1 MGKVRTVI
9 GFEMD
14 SVEIRA
20 VELMKNGSSY
30 SVIAYGKAP
39 LSQGVI
45 EEGFVRKPEEFQ
57 EALTKLIKE
66 NNFSGQDVVIGVNNE
81 NVIMRYASFPK
92 VTPDKLRKVVLLQAQ
107 EFIPIPVNELEID
120 FVLAGE
126 GKNDDDQ
133 PMSNVLLVAARTSML
148 EQLTTLF
155 SASKLQ
161 VIDIDSSMLAW
172 LRAAQSQNGEATFGL
187 LKITDDMLN
196 FIALSKGE
204 LKMVRSLAIPER
216 AARQM
221 KDAFVY
227 GTSILPEDIEAI
239 GDMLAG
245 EISSSLGYYQ
255 MQGFDPMDVIYFSA
269 EMKMQNEVADRM
281 RASSY
286 VPIVVPEFYSELQA
300 ASDDF
305 KAKDYIGC
313 LSLAMQALEG

>member
-1 MGKVRTVI
+1 MGKIKTVI

-20 VELMKNGSSY
+20 VELMKSGSSY
-30 SVIAYGKAP
+30 SVVAFGKMA
-39 LSQGVI
+39 LSQGTV
-45 EEGFVRKPEEFQ
+45 EEGFIRKPEEFQ
-57 EALTKLIKE
+57 EALSSLIKD
-66 NNFSGQDVVIGVNNE
+66 NNFSGQDVIIGVNNE

-126 GKNDDDQ
+126 SKNDDDQ
-133 PMSNVLLVAARTSML
+133 PMSNVLLVAARTTML

-155 SASKLQ
+155 SAAKLQ
-161 VIDIDSSMLAW
+161 VVDIDSSMLAW
-172 LRAAQSQNGEATFGL
+172 LRAAQSQNGASTFGL

-204 LKMVRSLAIPER
+204 LKMVRSLAVPER
-216 AARQM
+216 AARQV
-221 KDAFVY
+221 KDAFTY
-227 GTSILPEDIEAI
+227 GTSILPEDIETI

-255 MQGFDPMDVIYFSA
+255 MQGFDPIEVIYFSA
-269 EMKMQNEVADRM
+269 EIKTQNEVADRM

-286 VPIVVPEFYSELQA
+286 VPIVVPEFYSDIQA
-300 ASDDF
+300 PSADF
-305 KAKDYIGC
+305 AAKDYIGC